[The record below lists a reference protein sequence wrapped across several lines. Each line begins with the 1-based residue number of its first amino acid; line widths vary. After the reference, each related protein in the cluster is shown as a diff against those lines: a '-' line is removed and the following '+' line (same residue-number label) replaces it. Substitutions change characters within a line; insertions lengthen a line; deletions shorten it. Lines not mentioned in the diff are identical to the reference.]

1 MESRGQT
8 DLSSFLG
15 RCLFL
20 DLEAKEDHI
29 YRIGAVYGQAT
40 FERKGSFDVAQALAQ
55 LDAFSLDAEVILG
68 HNLLAHDLPIL
79 KAITPKLKLLGK
91 PVIDTLYL
99 SVLAFPENPYHR
111 LVKDYKLVRE
121 SLSDPVADARLAA
134 SVFEDQWKS
143 FEGSRKGELSDL
155 LLFYRHCFEQTTLDQ
170 TANRGFSLFFES
182 LGAEAIT
189 SDVAARIFRK
199 HTADRVCLAA
209 FDQFVLPVLQSNQ
222 DRPALSYGL
231 AWLRVAGSNSVLP
244 PCRLGSDQD
253 NKVESH

>member
-8 DLSSFLG
+8 DLPSFLG

-40 FERKGSFDVAQALAQ
+40 FERKGPFDVAQALAQ
-55 LDAFSLDAEVILG
+55 LDAFSLDAEMILG

-79 KAITPKLKLLGK
+79 KAITPRLKLLEK

-134 SVFEDQWKS
+134 SVVGRRDV
-143 FEGSRKGELSDL
+143 LDL
-155 LLFYRHCFEQTTLDQ
+155 LTF
-170 TANRGFSLFFES
+170 
-182 LGAEAIT
+182 
-189 SDVAARIFRK
+189 
-199 HTADRVCLAA
+199 
-209 FDQFVLPVLQSNQ
+209 
-222 DRPALSYGL
+222 
-231 AWLRVAGSNSVLP
+231 
-244 PCRLGSDQD
+244 
-253 NKVESH
+253 